1 MKKIVWAMAAL
12 AIVTVSC
19 KKEETK
25 PAEPSQE
32 LQEVPLAEKVTY
44 QPKLEWTAFKTPEK
58 VGVKGTFNTIELN
71 GAKDSG
77 TIEEDIK
84 EATFKIVPSSVN
96 TTDPLRDG
104 KLKDGFFAMMT
115 GDITGKFIDFK
126 EGKATVEITMNGVTV
141 QKEFAYTATGDV
153 LKINGSIDI
162 IADFK
167 GNKAFNS
174 IHELCKELHAGKTW
188 TDVEIAVE
196 ISKK

>member
-1 MKKIVWAMAAL
+1 MAAL

>member
-1 MKKIVWAMAAL
+1 MAAL

-44 QPKLEWTAFKTPEK
+44 LPKLEWTAFKTPEK